1 MWVITWTSTTEKSTR
16 SKPQSITTNERL
28 RNIPPYFNQRKKI
41 IFFLAKTRSMHQVQT
56 KIPLKN
62 DVSKI
67 YSKIPSRK
75 HQHHTKTNQLIRN
88 KNKMTSFLKR
98 RTFTRILQ
106 RNLTIYSNCL
116 ILMWN
121 LQLRLFKI

>member
-41 IFFLAKTRSMHQVQT
+41 IFFLAKTRSMYQVQT
-56 KIPLKN
+56 KISLKN

>member
-28 RNIPPYFNQRKKI
+28 RNIPPYFNQKKKF
-41 IFFLAKTRSMHQVQT
+41 FFLAKTRSMYQAQT
-56 KIPLKN
+56 KISLKN
-62 DVSKI
+62 DVSTI
-67 YSKIPSRK
+67 YSKTLTRK
-75 HQHHTKTNQLIRN
+75 HQHHTKTNQLIWN
-88 KNKMTSFLKR
+88 KNQMTSFLKR